1 MSNFDTDNVFSEY
14 VLKVMQGIRNSK
26 LHRDNHTSL
35 NYVTKNL
42 ASNADAFLIDTTIQI
57 LPNNNL
63 IENRLIS
70 KGDFFFIK
78 HTSGDFHEV
87 NYKEKTNNSK
97 TLVQA
102 TQISPLNHS

>member
-1 MSNFDTDNVFSEY
+1 M
-14 VLKVMQGIRNSK
+14 RN
-26 LHRDNHTSL
+26 D
-35 NYVTKNL
+35 
-42 ASNADAFLIDTTIQI
+42 
-57 LPNNNL
+57 L

-78 HTSGDFHEV
+78 HTSGDFHKV